1 MRYKESSER
10 MSIPSVFQL
19 KTLKDVE
26 ISVGNFTQC
35 FSFNESDPSNIIP
48 VKYFVYCICNI
59 SKHKIISVYLLF
71 SRDLLLIWSLRGI
84 LLVLNFLAWKH
95 VRLGSYSLV
104 NV

>member
-59 SKHKIISVYLLF
+59 SKHKIICLF
-71 SRDLLLIWSLRGI
+71 IILSGPFTDLELEG
-84 LLVLNFLAWKH
+84 NFIGVEFSCMEACKTW
-95 VRLGSYSLV
+95 VI
-104 NV
+104 